1 MIGQSAF
8 ALPCVAG
15 MGLATYL
22 PGSHI
27 LFQEAGFY
35 AYRIVLLVA
44 ACLAAAGCNT
54 TNYAP
59 EGDSARAQTNPNHP
73 RGL

>member
-1 MIGQSAF
+1 MPI
-8 ALPCVAG
+8 
-15 MGLATYL
+15 
-22 PGSHI
+22 
-27 LFQEAGFY
+27 
-35 AYRIVLLVA
+35 RIVLLVA